1 MPGNLWRS
9 MLAHFKINRS
19 KVVSLH
25 RQRCD
30 NLLAVTFADYLHVN
44 SHSHH
49 RYGAWIGIGVEG

>member
-1 MPGNLWRS
+1 